1 MRAVLDTGRPVR
13 QAALALP
20 LLLVQEHQA
29 EPASRAGAKLPLFQ
43 NLLPLY
49 QNLCPPSHCCLARCR
64 GIPEPLPILH
74 FNPLPLFLQQAVLL
88 RIRNLALSHSQLL
101 PVHLNRSRSLIPFLL
116 DLPLKLG
123 DSQPLVFR
131 RVATRGRLRSRV
143 DVRGR
148 LQSIRIAMLAAVAG
162 VALGFRASFTAR
174 GRIRSRVDVRG
185 RVRSNN

>member
-1 MRAVLDTGRPVR
+1 
-13 QAALALP
+13 
-20 LLLVQEHQA
+20 
-29 EPASRAGAKLPLFQ
+29 
-43 NLLPLY
+43 
-49 QNLCPPSHCCLARCR
+49 
-64 GIPEPLPILH
+64 
-74 FNPLPLFLQQAVLL
+74 
-88 RIRNLALSHSQLL
+88 
-101 PVHLNRSRSLIPFLL
+101 LL

-131 RVATRGRLRSRV
+131 RVAT
-143 DVRGR
+143 RGR